1 MAYYSFLGIKQKLTR
16 AYALSRQR
24 QRASRNH
31 ASTQGKPQTNMAT
44 VRKFFH
50 LGWRCSNFTVNC
62 YSLGQTP
69 IKCLSLN
76 WFWSSPLEKRL
87 FSQVYRASVTRLPA
101 ISLFTNEDC
110 HKRHEEQ
117 EALFLSFPLFCVA
130 TAVAFGFFLSYKSSV
145 YAARKDECSKLSLTD
160 IRAQRKRKKAVHMEK
175 MRILRASRENE
186 PPSKQLCQKD
196 SEDEQVSKH
205 FFFTV

>member
-1 MAYYSFLGIKQKLTR
+1 
-16 AYALSRQR
+16 
-24 QRASRNH
+24 
-31 ASTQGKPQTNMAT
+31 MAT

-50 LGWRCSNFTVNC
+50 LGWRCSIFTVNC
-62 YSLGQTP
+62 YSLGQKP

-87 FSQVYRASVTRLPA
+87 FSQVYRVSMTRLPA

-117 EALFLSFPLFCVA
+117 EALFPSFPLFCVA

-145 YAARKDECSKLSLTD
+145 YAAGKDECSKLSLTD

-186 PPSKQLCQKD
+186 PPSKQFFPISHVRFHC
-196 SEDEQVSKH
+196 
-205 FFFTV
+205 FFFFACLHCERFYDFVTLSLPFTIGKNICKLFQTHNFPC

>member
-1 MAYYSFLGIKQKLTR
+1 MSILKLVLEFTIGEKIVFSS
-16 AYALSRQR
+16 LSCERDPV
-24 QRASRNH
+24 A
-31 ASTQGKPQTNMAT
+31 GDFI
-44 VRKFFH
+44 V
-50 LGWRCSNFTVNC
+50 
-62 YSLGQTP
+62 
-69 IKCLSLN
+69 
-76 WFWSSPLEKRL
+76 
-87 FSQVYRASVTRLPA
+87 
-101 ISLFTNEDC
+101 

-117 EALFLSFPLFCVA
+117 EALFPSFPLFCVA

-145 YAARKDECSKLSLTD
+145 YAAGKDECSKLSLTD